1 MIEHAVA
8 GIIME
13 ISSQLKWP
21 LRMATVLV
29 VVGLT
34 DALVVSFA
42 PRPLLWAVLIPAL
55 TPLLTVVFVILPLIR
70 SQKS

>member
-1 MIEHAVA
+1 
-8 GIIME
+8 
-13 ISSQLKWP
+13 
-21 LRMATVLV
+21 MATVLV

-55 TPLLTVVFVILPLIR
+55 TPLLTVIFVILPLIR
-70 SQKS
+70 SQKL

>member
-1 MIEHAVA
+1 MVA
-8 GIIME
+8 GGITE

-34 DALVVSFA
+34 DALAVGFA

-55 TPLLTVVFVILPLIR
+55 TPLLTVIFVILPMLR
-70 SQKS
+70 NPRL

>member
-1 MIEHAVA
+1 MAIP
-8 GIIME
+8 
-13 ISSQLKWP
+13 SQVKWP

-34 DALVVSFA
+34 DGLVVGFA

-55 TPLLTVVFVILPLIR
+55 IPVLTGIFVIRPMLRGPKR
-70 SQKS
+70 